1 MKMKAARGTFA
12 IFLPL
17 ALAFLLS
24 FAACTESRTSKV
36 NGKRQQ
42 AAIFSRSHVNGKKL
56 QHAKAGENK
65 ALYSDRARKD
75 SSNTWCIAKPSIDN
89 ERLQHNVEY
98 SCAQAHVNCSSI
110 QAGGSCFHPNNVNS
124 HASVVM
130 NLFYQT
136 AGKHHWNCHFN
147 ATGLIVFVNP
157 SFGNCQYPA

>member
-1 MKMKAARGTFA
+1 MKAARGTFA

-24 FAACTESRTSKV
+24 FAACT
-36 NGKRQQ
+36 
-42 AAIFSRSHVNGKKL
+42 
-56 QHAKAGENK
+56 
-65 ALYSDRARKD
+65 DRATKD

-110 QAGGSCFHPNNVNS
+110 QVGGSCFHPNNVNS

-136 AGKHHWNCHFN
+136 AGKHRWNCHFN

-157 SFGNCQYPA
+157 SFGNCHYPA

>member
-1 MKMKAARGTFA
+1 MKAARGTFA

-24 FAACTESRTSKV
+24 FAAYT
-36 NGKRQQ
+36 G
-42 AAIFSRSHVNGKKL
+42 
-56 QHAKAGENK
+56 HAKARENK
-65 ALYSDRARKD
+65 ALYSDRATKD

-110 QAGGSCFHPNNVNS
+110 QVGGSCFHPNNVNS

-136 AGKHHWNCHFN
+136 AGKHRWNCHFN

-157 SFGNCQYPA
+157 SFGNCHYPA